1 VKAWTRPDVPRLA
14 GSGPLPSVYDSSTQT
29 VREATPAVVPGES
42 SPVGS
47 IYVCGITPYD
57 ATHLGHAATYL
68 GFDTLIRLW
77 LDAGVQVRYVQ
88 NTTDVDDPLLER
100 AKRDGIDWRELAT
113 AQTDLFR
120 SDMESLRILPPDHYI
135 AVTEVVD
142 EIAAAT
148 HDLLV
153 RGIAYPVD
161 SENADQDLYFD
172 SSADSSPWFLG
183 QESRLDRA
191 EMLELSA
198 ARGGDP
204 ERVGKR
210 DALDPLLW
218 RSERAGEPSW
228 DTVLGRGRPGWHIEC
243 SVIALNYLP
252 SRITVN
258 GGGSDLIF
266 PHHEY
271 SAGHAAALTGEP
283 LADLYAHA
291 GMVAFEGEKMS
302 KSLGNLV
309 LVSTLVASGTDPR
322 LIRLAL
328 LSEHYRSDWEWT
340 ADHLEEAALRLSAW
354 TAWAGGAMQ
363 SAGSPASVGTDD
375 TLTAQLRR
383 ILSQDLDTPG
393 AVRDIDEWIAAGN
406 AATPPD
412 VAAID
417 ALLGI
422 RLISDGDSE

>member
-1 VKAWTRPDVPRLA
+1 MKAWTRPDVPRLA
-14 GSGPLPSVYDSSTQT
+14 GFGPLPSVYDSSTQT
-29 VREATPAVVPGES
+29 VREATPAVAPGES
-42 SPVGS
+42 SPVAS
-47 IYVCGITPYD
+47 LYVCGITPYD
-57 ATHLGHAATYL
+57 ATHVGHAATFL

-100 AKRDGIDWRELAT
+100 ATRDGTDWRELAT
-113 AQTDLFR
+113 AQTELFR
-120 SDMESLRILPPDHYI
+120 SDMQSLRILPPDHYV
-135 AVTEVVD
+135 AVTEVVG
-142 EIAAAT
+142 EIAAAA
-148 HDLLV
+148 HDLLT

-183 QESRLDRA
+183 QESRLDRV

-204 ERVGKR
+204 DRVGKR

-218 RSERAGEPSW
+218 RSEREGEPSW

-252 SRITVN
+252 SPITVN

-283 LADLYAHA
+283 LADIYAHA

-309 LVSTLVASGTDPR
+309 LVSTLVAAGTDPR

-328 LSEHYRSDWEWT
+328 LSEHYRSDWEWAT
-340 ADHLEEAALRLSAW
+340 RHLEAAAVRLATWTTWAVSA
-354 TAWAGGAMQ
+354 TEPAVF
-363 SAGSPASVGTDD
+363 SAPFETDD
-375 TLTAQLRR
+375 TLTARLRR

-393 AVRDIDEWIAAGN
+393 AVRDIDEWIADDN
-406 AATPPD
+406 AATTAD
-412 VAAID
+412 IVAID

-422 RLISDGDSE
+422 RLLET

>member
-1 VKAWTRPDVPRLA
+1 M
-14 GSGPLPSVYDSSTQT
+14 YDSSTQT
-29 VREATPAVVPGES
+29 VREAGPEEGEAAQG
-42 SPVGS
+42 VAS

-77 LDAGVQVRYVQ
+77 LDAGLTVSYAQ
-88 NTTDVDDPLLER
+88 NTTDIDDPLLER
-100 AKRDGIDWRELAT
+100 ATRDGVDWRDLA
-113 AQTDLFR
+113 ASQTNLFR
-120 SDMESLRILPPDHYI
+120 GDMESLRILPPDHYI

-142 EIAAAT
+142 EVAAAA

-153 RGIAYPVD
+153 SGVAYPVD

-172 SSADSSPWFLG
+172 STADSSPWFLG

-204 ERVGKR
+204 ERIGKR

-218 RSERAGEPSW
+218 RSEREGEPAW

-243 SVIALNYLP
+243 SVIALRYLP
-252 SRITVN
+252 SPLTVN

-271 SAGHAAALTGEP
+271 SAGHASALTGEP
-283 LADLYAHA
+283 FANIYAHA
-291 GMVAFEGEKMS
+291 GMVSYEGEKMS

-309 LVSTLVASGTDPR
+309 LVSRLVSDGTDPR
-322 LIRLAL
+322 VVRLAL
-328 LSEHYRSDWEWT
+328 LSEHYRADWEWMP
-340 ADHLEEAALRLSAW
+340 DHLVSAEFRLASW
-354 TAWAGGAMQ
+354 TSWA
-363 SAGSPASVGTDD
+363 ASVSASSAMTTSTSGDNLPTDD
-375 TLTAQLRR
+375 DLTVRLRR

-393 AVRDIDEWIAAGN
+393 ALREVDEWIEEGHGSTTA
-406 AATPPD
+406 D
-412 VAAID
+412 LDAID

-422 RLISDGDSE
+422 RLSR